1 MIHFAD
7 GGHLSGENTDVFLM
21 DPVQEDILVIPLL
34 PEEDSHAVEVVG
46 AVEIVEQHVVEIQPA
61 SPGNEAANAD
71 IEDPYGKPRKKKLLV
86 GKETKSNLQE
96 IQELP
101 TSVPREN
108 KLKNAR

>member
-1 MIHFAD
+1 MAQCWFFFILTCLSYRTGAELHSDIHFAD

-71 IEDPYGKPRKKKLLV
+71 IEDPYGKPRKKK
-86 GKETKSNLQE
+86 TF
-96 IQELP
+96 
-101 TSVPREN
+101 
-108 KLKNAR
+108 